1 MTITKYI
8 PYAYDVEIILNDKV
22 IIIYRG
28 IDRDL

>member
-1 MTITKYI
+1 MTITKYT
-8 PYAYDVEIILNDKV
+8 PYIYVVEIILNDKV